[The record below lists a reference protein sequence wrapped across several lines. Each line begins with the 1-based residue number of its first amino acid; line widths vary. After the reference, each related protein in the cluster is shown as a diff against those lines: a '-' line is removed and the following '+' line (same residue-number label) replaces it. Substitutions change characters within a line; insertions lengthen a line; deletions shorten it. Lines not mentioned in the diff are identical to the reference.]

1 MTTFQFENSLHAA
14 RVLGYDYYP
23 ESDSDYPELD
33 EPEEM
38 TTIDLR
44 GWHGVEP
51 QWASFI
57 FHFSE

>member
-14 RVLGYDYYP
+14 RVLGYDYHPDLGYP
-23 ESDSDYPELD
+23 ED
-33 EPEEM
+33 EPEER

>member
-14 RVLGYDYYP
+14 RVLGYDYNPDPDSGYP
-23 ESDSDYPELD
+23 ED
-33 EPEEM
+33 EPEKR
-38 TTIDLR
+38 TTIDLC

-57 FHFSE
+57 FHFSV